1 MYPLILSIAGALI
14 IILLGIIGYLYSTQN
29 SSQREEAKVLSK
41 SISELTMTI
50 QGLNAILLVLEEKH
64 NNLERR
70 FDEHKLACNDKFKNF
85 Q

>member
-14 IILLGIIGYLYSTQN
+14 IILLGIIGYLYSIQN
-29 SSQREEAKVLSK
+29 SSQRDTAKDLSD
-41 SISELTMTI
+41 SIGKLTMTI

-64 NNLERR
+64 NSLERR
-70 FDEHKLACNDKFKNF
+70 FDEHKEICKDKFKNF